1 METLSFNGVFRN
13 SMSGLARTDLG
24 EDEVA
29 SKATVVV
36 RAAERIFVE
45 ATLDDVMRLA
55 LAVQ

>member
-13 SMSGLARTDLG
+13 SLSGVARTDLG
-24 EDEVA
+24 KDEVA

-45 ATLDDVMRLA
+45 VTLDDIMRLA
-55 LAVQ
+55 LTVQ